1 MSFTEGFRTGFGL
14 MSNVKDQQLRER
26 RLEEDMK
33 YRSETDAA
41 TADYRA
47 RDLDIKEKAQD
58 SAEKLNT
65 YKAETNRITAGNQ
78 KTAAETALIN
88 AQIAADKQA
97 ALSDPTSPEYK
108 LNESNI
114 SKNKATTDSIRTDQE
129 VAQSN
134 LDRFQAA
141 QRFNDVYEMT
151 NPEHRYSN
159 DDLIKIEE
167 FYQANRGAGTF
178 NFETA
183 MTDVTM
189 QGTQEIAAYMHDSAN
204 GLNPEMS
211 DSLLR
216 AYTSMLELDKSSA
229 YGRHVDNSFVNAP
242 IGWRNKGYSV
252 SEHGLIDATYSGG
265 EDLKGLL
272 AVEIVNER
280 DPSDVQFYVAPVT
293 ESRSYIDGKPL
304 NINVGKVN
312 QAVAA
317 NTYMLQNV
325 AAKMKPA
332 VKQARILAKFGNNK
346 GDNGNKAFNEQ
357 VESIVQSN
365 LDAITGGGNTLG
377 LMGMTAAF
385 GEDGRPTTMT
395 KEETDKMRRNIEEQ
409 LLFGVRPEPMQT
421 RFHKWLKETRAAL
434 NDAPTPDGKSTL
446 KELIPEEQWS
456 PQLVSALAPY
466 YDRDDQG
473 ELKTDTKGLAAE
485 LRRKGFL

>member
-1 MSFTEGFRTGFGL
+1 MAGFADGFRSGFGL
-14 MSNVKDQQLRER
+14 ISDVKDRQLKER

-47 RDLDIKEKAQD
+47 RDLDIKEKTQD
-58 SAEKLNT
+58 STDRLNT
-65 YKAETNRITAGNQ
+65 YKAETNRITADNQ
-78 KTAAETALIN
+78 SVAAGTARIN
-88 AQIAADKQA
+88 AEIARDKLA

-108 LNESNI
+108 LNESVI

-129 VAQSN
+129 VAQSD

-189 QGTQEIAAYMHDSAN
+189 QGTQEIAAYMHDAAN

-229 YGRHVDNSFVNAP
+229 HGRHVDNTFVNAP

-265 EDLKGLL
+265 EDLTGLL

-304 NINVGKVN
+304 NINMGKVN

-317 NTYMLQNV
+317 NTYMLQNT

-332 VKQARILAKFGNNK
+332 VKQARI
-346 GDNGNKAFNEQ
+346 
-357 VESIVQSN
+357 
-365 LDAITGGGNTLG
+365 
-377 LMGMTAAF
+377 
-385 GEDGRPTTMT
+385 
-395 KEETDKMRRNIEEQ
+395 
-409 LLFGVRPEPMQT
+409 
-421 RFHKWLKETRAAL
+421 
-434 NDAPTPDGKSTL
+434 
-446 KELIPEEQWS
+446 
-456 PQLVSALAPY
+456 
-466 YDRDDQG
+466 
-473 ELKTDTKGLAAE
+473 
-485 LRRKGFL
+485 